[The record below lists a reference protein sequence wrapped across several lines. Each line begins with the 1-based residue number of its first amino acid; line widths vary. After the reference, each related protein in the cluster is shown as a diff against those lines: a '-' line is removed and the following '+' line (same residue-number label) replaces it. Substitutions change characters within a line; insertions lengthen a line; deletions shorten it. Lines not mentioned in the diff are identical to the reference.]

1 MELVFLNASEDLRV
15 DFITPRINTSSMI
28 DVSPVLNRIDLLTV
42 YASPLILIQLDFFI
56 VFIFIIVLLRHFCS
70 LSFRIFILIVRSTL
84 FLLFK
89 FLKHLI
95 YCPVLDQLIDFLL
108 LREILYRATLGT
120 DYSACLSINIFI
132 FFPLKDIF
140 FFILIV
146 FLTVQTE

>member
-28 DVSPVLNRIDLLTV
+28 NVSPVLNRIDLLTV

-70 LSFRIFILIVRSTL
+70 LGFRIFILIVRSTL

-120 DYSACLSINIFI
+120 DYSAGLSINIFI

-146 FLTVQTE
+146 VLTVQTE